1 MTEKNYIQIHYKL
14 ELLFIRT
21 GQYRV
26 TVPSKLKLRMV
37 PAASLEYDETILI
50 DKMTII
56 EIHCNLQEIKI
67 ICNQFWAVKFF
78 HPHMSLC
85 QEGK

>member
-1 MTEKNYIQIHYKL
+1 MFE
-14 ELLFIRT
+14 
-21 GQYRV
+21 YRV

-67 ICNQFWAVKFF
+67 ICNQFWAVNFF
-78 HPHMSLC
+78 HPHMSSC

>member
-1 MTEKNYIQIHYKL
+1 MFE
-14 ELLFIRT
+14 
-21 GQYRV
+21 YRV

-56 EIHCNLQEIKI
+56 EIHCNLQGIDI
-67 ICNQFWAVKFF
+67 ICNQFSAVNFF
-78 HPHMSLC
+78 HPHKC